1 MKATMGPFA
10 SQGKGIYAFR
20 APVRGSANKA
30 KKLEYDLRSE
40 TFCATFKKEGIGRE
54 PRANNA
60 CVNVTIA
67 DADRNSFRAVW
78 TKLVKISSKH
88 SLSKS
93 GKRLVGIRCDTQNSK
108 NAYHVARPRKAM
120 VTIRPNPRCIQRI

>member
-40 TFCATFKKEGIGRE
+40 TFCATFKKEGIGRD
-54 PRANNA
+54 PRASNA

-67 DADRNSFRAVW
+67 YAGKISLGAVW
-78 TKLVKISSKH
+78 TKLVKIGSKH
-88 SLSKS
+88 SL
-93 GKRLVGIRCDTQNSK
+93 L
-108 NAYHVARPRKAM
+108 
-120 VTIRPNPRCIQRI
+120 